1 MVCLGLEPGAARW
14 EAQMNPLSY
23 EGTPRIFL
31 CVFLSVSLSSAF
43 IILVQQPQHFVLAIF
58 KWTFYSTFICLH
70 DDDESKKQNG
80 KKCLEAWL
88 DEEKEKVTVRNR
100 INREQCDQIWRNFA
114 ILAKSSKSWTILWV
128 YLLSGNILANCIC
141 QWASFHWYKLP
152 NVEK

>member
-43 IILVQQPQHFVLAIF
+43 IFLVQQPQHFVLAIF

-100 INREQCDQIWRNFA
+100 INSREQCDQIWRNFA
-114 ILAKSSKSWTILWV
+114 ILAKSSKSWTIFWGFIFYLWISWTN
-128 YLLSGNILANCIC
+128 YGKFCMPLGKFSLI
-141 QWASFHWYKLP
+141 
-152 NVEK
+152 